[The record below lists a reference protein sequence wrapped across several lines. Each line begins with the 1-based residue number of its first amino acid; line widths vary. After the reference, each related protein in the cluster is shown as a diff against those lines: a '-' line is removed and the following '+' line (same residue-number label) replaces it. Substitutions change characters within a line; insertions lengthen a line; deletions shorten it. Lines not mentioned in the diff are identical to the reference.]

1 MAHLL
6 LFMDGKLSLI
16 TFYEGIPMQD
26 VTSFVNSASP
36 LSLAPSTGS
45 ETKKAA
51 NEKSSDSKSFMAVM
65 LAQLAEASN
74 TKTTTKSSKEGVDK
88 NSETSTPVKSS
99 AKEAKSV
106 DEHLLE
112 DLLKLTSALKAGTQ
126 QSVFPTIQSSSRL
139 EKILNNE
146 TALKEFAS
154 VKNVGDLMALSKK
167 YDLGLEKLS
176 FSKESLESLQKA
188 FPTLAKTNFFEHL
201 NQEMDAQEAPL
212 ETPQKVETTTT
223 INPLEKNV
231 KKSETTPVTSVLK
244 ELMSQETTEAK
255 QPKIETKE
263 ASKHLKEIPTE
274 TVETELVGALEG
286 KQPSKE
292 VKLADAPNELKK
304 TTPTVTETVIQKA
317 ATPMSEEVKSDK
329 KIKVETPSIVNAKL
343 EETPIEIKPSSQTRI
358 TEPKMENTH
367 TTKGLVE
374 AVLQTVKIEKPVVT
388 TTVAEEENVVVTP
401 TLVQT
406 EESHKIET
414 TETKPVTL
422 EVKSTQKQELSTK
435 QTLTPKESLGQFASD
450 LKEKIEAY
458 KPPVMKVELALNPR
472 NLGEVD
478 VTILTRGSNLHVNI
492 SSNSNTMTLF
502 TQNQAEFKNAL
513 VNMGFTQLEMNF
525 SDQRGHEQGQQQ
537 QKNAPTGFFDDLSEE
552 NLAETVTTVELV
564 VPRYV

>member
-188 FPTLAKTNFFEHL
+188 FPTLAKTNFFERL

-212 ETPQKVETTTT
+212 ETPQKVETATT

-525 SDQRGHEQGQQQ
+525 SDQRGKEQQQ
-537 QKNAPTGFFDDLSEE
+537 NNNKNNNTSYFDEISEE
-552 NLAETVTTVELV
+552 ASNDTTTLEVV

>member
-1 MAHLL
+1 
-6 LFMDGKLSLI
+6 
-16 TFYEGIPMQD
+16 
-26 VTSFVNSASP
+26 
-36 LSLAPSTGS
+36 
-45 ETKKAA
+45 
-51 NEKSSDSKSFMAVM
+51 
-65 LAQLAEASN
+65 
-74 TKTTTKSSKEGVDK
+74 
-88 NSETSTPVKSS
+88 
-99 AKEAKSV
+99 
-106 DEHLLE
+106 
-112 DLLKLTSALKAGTQ
+112 
-126 QSVFPTIQSSSRL
+126 
-139 EKILNNE
+139 
-146 TALKEFAS
+146 
-154 VKNVGDLMALSKK
+154 
-167 YDLGLEKLS
+167 
-176 FSKESLESLQKA
+176 
-188 FPTLAKTNFFEHL
+188 
-201 NQEMDAQEAPL
+201 MDAQEAPL
-212 ETPQKVETTTT
+212 ETPQKVETATT